1 MSRRGRRR
9 ASLRGLLVRL
19 VLVLAL
25 VLAGLISVA
34 VVGTV
39 TTARDYRDASE
50 RSIERQ
56 GAANRF
62 LISMLSAQSAN
73 RAYILLARGPDLQAW
88 NLARDRFEGDLRAVR
103 SAIAGD
109 EELLASADA
118 VERTS
123 RLWERE
129 AVELIRLR
137 RTGDPAEAIRRVD
150 TGPSEDRFNAFRN
163 EQRLLLQRIEERRMA
178 DLAQSDRTRQLVLA
192 GIGGTALLA
201 LLVVTWVSRRV
212 WVRVK
217 VPVDRVEAG
226 VGRVAMG
233 RLSDPVAINDDAVRE
248 LASLAEAFNQMQREV
263 VEERDAVLQSARRDE
278 AQRTERQLW
287 ETVQKG
293 LLPARLPSPPGFRL
307 TARYRSADRALLVGG
322 DFYDGKMLPD
332 GSLAVMVG
340 DMAGH
345 GAGAAAQAAGL
356 RFGWR
361 TLMSVDP
368 EPSAVMAGLNAQM
381 GSPEQRAQGMF
392 ASVIHVLIRPDG
404 ELRFAVAGHPP
415 PLLLT
420 PGRCV
425 ALPPAAPGPLLGVF
439 DEAEWPVTRGMLPRG
454 GTIFLY
460 TDGLIEARRGSDLF
474 GVERACEVLA
484 AEWRSAI
491 QLRVRR
497 VIRAARRH
505 ENQQLRDDV
514 VVLAVERTASPEDR
528 SAGGPG

>member
-1 MSRRGRRR
+1 MSRMGRRR

-25 VLAGLISVA
+25 VLGGLISVA
-34 VVGTV
+34 VIGTV
-39 TTARDYRDASE
+39 TTSRDYRDASE
-50 RSIERQ
+50 RAIGRQ

-62 LISMLSAQSAN
+62 LITMLNAQSLN
-73 RAYILLARGPDLQAW
+73 RAYILLARGVDLQAW
-88 NLARDRFEGDLRAVR
+88 NQARDRFEGDLESLRA
-103 SAIAGD
+103 ALAGE

-123 RLWERE
+123 ELWERE

-137 RTGDPAEAIRRVD
+137 RTGDPEEAIRRVD
-150 TGPSEDRFNAFRN
+150 TGPGEARFNAFRT
-163 EQRLLLQRIEERRMA
+163 EHRLLLDRVEEQRMA
-178 DLAQSDRTRQLVLA
+178 DLAQSDRTRRLVLG
-192 GIGGTALLA
+192 GIGGAALLA
-201 LLVVTWVSRRV
+201 LVVVAMVSRQV
-212 WVRVK
+212 WIRVK

-226 VGRVAMG
+226 VTRVTMG

-248 LASLAEAFNQMQREV
+248 LAALAQGFNQMQREV
-263 VEERDAVLQSARRDE
+263 LEEREAVLRSARRDE

-293 LLPARLPSPPGFRL
+293 LLPSRLPSPPGYRL
-307 TARYRSADRALLVGG
+307 TARYRSADRELLVGG
-322 DFYDGKMLPD
+322 DFYDGKVLPD
-332 GSLAVMVG
+332 GSLAIMVG

-368 EPSAVMAGLNAQM
+368 EPGAVMAGLNAQM
-381 GSPEQRAQGMF
+381 GSPEQRSDGIF
-392 ASVIHVLIRPDG
+392 ASVIHVLVRPDG

-420 PGRCV
+420 PGRCRV
-425 ALPPAAPGPLLGVF
+425 LTPAAPGPLLGVF
-439 DEAEWPVTRGMLPRG
+439 DHAEWPVTRGMLPRG
-454 GTIFLY
+454 GTLFLY
-460 TDGLIEARRGSDLF
+460 TDGLVEARRGSDLF
-474 GVERACEVLA
+474 GSERACEVLA

-497 VIRAARRH
+497 LIRAARRH
-505 ENQQLRDDV
+505 ENEQLRDDV
-514 VVLAVERTASPEDR
+514 VVLAVERPAFPEDR
-528 SAGGPG
+528 PTGGPG